1 MRNPHRQSGT
11 FIDGVHHIDFPVYY
25 EDTDAGGVVYYA
37 NYLRFAERGRTEA
50 LHLAGIDHVELME
63 KYGIWFVARRCV
75 VDYLKPGRLDD
86 ILVVRTSI
94 REMRNTSL
102 LMRQEIGRYVFS
114 KSSELSVDSGQWS
127 EENKVEDKKGL
138 SGQQAAPA
146 LSGVRQH
153 ASPCEAQD
161 APQRGEQKT
170 PQSGAKQ
177 KTPSMLRI
185 EDIAVVDAFMV
196 CVNTAV
202 KPNKI
207 PEPVR
212 GALLAR
218 LPVQA
223 EPTS

>member
-1 MRNPHRQSGT
+1 MRNPHRHSGT

-25 EDTDAGGVVYYA
+25 EDTDAGAVVYYA

-50 LHLAGIDHVELME
+50 LHLAGIDHVELMD

-102 LMRQEIGRYVFS
+102 LMRQEIGKRT
-114 KSSELSVDSGQWS
+114 EHG
-127 EENKVEDKKGL
+127 
-138 SGQQAAPA
+138 
-146 LSGVRQH
+146 
-153 ASPCEAQD
+153 
-161 APQRGEQKT
+161 
-170 PQSGAKQ
+170 
-177 KTPSMLRI
+177 I

-196 CVNTAV
+196 CVNAAV

-212 GALLAR
+212 ELLLAR

-223 EPTS
+223 ETIS

>member
-63 KYGIWFVARRCV
+63 QYGIWFVARRCV

-102 LMRQEIGRYVFS
+102 LMRQEIGKYVFDDAES
-114 KSSELSVDSGQWS
+114 LSQG
-127 EENKVEDKKGL
+127 
-138 SGQQAAPA
+138 GQQAAPA

-153 ASPCEAQD
+153 ASPCEVQH
-161 APQRGEQKT
+161 APQRG
-170 PQSGAKQ
+170 KQ
-177 KTPSMLRI
+177 NTAMHRI
-185 EDIAVVDAFMV
+185 ADIAVVDAFMV

-212 GALLAR
+212 EALLAC

>member
-1 MRNPHRQSGT
+1 MRNPHRQSGA

-75 VDYLKPGRLDD
+75 VDYLKPARLDD

-102 LMRQEIGRYVFS
+102 LMRQEIGKYVF
-114 KSSELSVDSGQWS
+114 
-127 EENKVEDKKGL
+127 EE
-138 SGQQAAPA
+138 
-146 LSGVRQH
+146 SGVQ
-153 ASPCEAQD
+153 SPVSIEGSER
-161 APQRGEQKT
+161 PTSHPGLERGEQNT
-170 PQSGAKQ
+170 QNF
-177 KTPSMLRI
+177 SMRRI

-212 GALLAR
+212 AALLAC
-218 LPVQA
+218 LPVQT

>member
-1 MRNPHRQSGT
+1 MRNPHRKSGE

-25 EDTDAGGVVYYA
+25 EDTDAGAVVYYA

-50 LHLAGIDHVELME
+50 LHLAGINHIDLME
-63 KYGIWFVARRCV
+63 KHGIWFVARRCV

-102 LMRQEIGRYVFS
+102 LMRQEIGKRT
-114 KSSELSVDSGQWS
+114 
-127 EENKVEDKKGL
+127 ENG
-138 SGQQAAPA
+138 
-146 LSGVRQH
+146 
-153 ASPCEAQD
+153 
-161 APQRGEQKT
+161 
-170 PQSGAKQ
+170 
-177 KTPSMLRI
+177 I

-196 CVNTAV
+196 CVNAAV

-212 GALLAR
+212 EQLLDY
-218 LPVQA
+218 LPIQA

>member
-1 MRNPHRQSGT
+1 MRNPQRRSGK

-50 LHLAGIDHVELME
+50 LQLAGIDHVELME

-75 VDYLKPGRLDD
+75 IDYLKPGRLDD
-86 ILVVRTSI
+86 LLVVRTSI

-102 LMRQEIGRYVFS
+102 LMRQEIGKYVYS
-114 KSSELSVDSGQWS
+114 TAQNGEAA
-127 EENKVEDKKGL
+127 EEN
-138 SGQQAAPA
+138 
-146 LSGVRQH
+146 
-153 ASPCEAQD
+153 
-161 APQRGEQKT
+161 T
-170 PQSGAKQ
+170 P
-177 KTPSMLRI
+177 PRI
-185 EDIAVVDAFMV
+185 EDIAVIDAFMV

-212 GALLAR
+212 EAMLAH
-218 LPVQA
+218 LPVHN
-223 EPTS
+223 TTTTR